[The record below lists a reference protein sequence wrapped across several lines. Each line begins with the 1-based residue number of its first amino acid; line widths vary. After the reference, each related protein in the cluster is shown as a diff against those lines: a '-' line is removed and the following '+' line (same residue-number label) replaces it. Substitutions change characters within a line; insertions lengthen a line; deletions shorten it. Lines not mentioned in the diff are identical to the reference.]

1 MKMVLLQISNSIFLL
16 FFLFPRNAAAQRCTQ
31 GTLRTH
37 YGIVLKGH
45 VIHSFYTEKLAVC
58 YSACNTNLAC
68 QSLNF
73 NLADKTCEFNSEFNR
88 SRPESLEKSEV
99 HVYAENPDRG
109 EYKMLI
115 ISHNYRIK
123 STQVILEKGI

>member
-16 FFLFPRNAAAQRCTQ
+16 SLLFPRNAATQRCTQAATQRCTQ

-88 SRPESLEKSEV
+88 SRPGSLQKSEV

-109 EYKMLI
+109 EYKM
-115 ISHNYRIK
+115 
-123 STQVILEKGI
+123 

>member
-16 FFLFPRNAAAQRCTQ
+16 LFLFPRYANTQHCTQ

-45 VIHSFYTEKLAVC
+45 IFHSFYTEKLAVC

-88 SRPESLEKSEV
+88 SRPQSLEKSEV

-109 EYKMLI
+109 EYK
-115 ISHNYRIK
+115 
-123 STQVILEKGI
+123 V